1 MKKLTRNPDEKWIGG
16 VCAGIAD
23 YTGLDTV
30 VVRLIVAIGTV
41 ISAGTGLCAYAV
53 AWILMPNRPENVTVW
68 AQATD
73 VPPTATE
80 PGQPSG

>member
-1 MKKLTRNPDEKWIGG
+1 MKKLTRNRDEKWIGG

-23 YTGLDTV
+23 YTGLDV
-30 VVRLIVAIGTV
+30 IVVRLIVEIGTV

-53 AWILMPNRPENVTVW
+53 AWILMPSRPENVTVW

-73 VPPTATE
+73 VPTTATE